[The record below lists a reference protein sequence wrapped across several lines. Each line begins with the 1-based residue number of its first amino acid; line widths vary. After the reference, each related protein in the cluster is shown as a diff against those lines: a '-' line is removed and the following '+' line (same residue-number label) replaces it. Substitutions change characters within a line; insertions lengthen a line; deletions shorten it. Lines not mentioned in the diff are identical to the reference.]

1 MVVVCACEGVPQ
13 GLAAI
18 DNAGIIVK
26 VSHQHSAF
34 GQGHRVDWQ

>member
-1 MVVVCACEGVPQ
+1 MVVVCACEGVLQ

-34 GQGHRVDWQ
+34 GQGHCVDWQ

>member
-18 DNAGIIVK
+18 DNAGIIIK

-34 GQGHRVDWQ
+34 GQSHCVNWQ

>member
-1 MVVVCACEGVPQ
+1 MVVACACEDVPQ

-34 GQGHRVDWQ
+34 GQGHRVNWQ